1 MPDGRSPPTG
11 YHRPDAKDLIV
22 IFTDGQAHDAYEA
35 KQYAASMKKMGVKI
49 LGIGAGHHLSRF
61 ISDLEEM
68 SSGPENVFTF
78 SFANLNESVAQK
90 IVADIS
96 KEICLA
102 TELTTP
108 TPAYAQTAT
117 EMSTTTKAP
126 TTTEVPT
133 TIERL
138 TTTKVPT
145 TTEAPTTT
153 GKLTTTTEMPTT
165 TEAPTTT
172 PKATTKPTTTEAV
185 TTTPDPTTEP
195 TTRMSTTLIPTNI
208 SGKFFSKK
216 VEERGLVHSTS
227 NLMLAKALFYSA
239 LAMVCLI

>member
-117 EMSTTTKAP
+117 EMSTTKAP